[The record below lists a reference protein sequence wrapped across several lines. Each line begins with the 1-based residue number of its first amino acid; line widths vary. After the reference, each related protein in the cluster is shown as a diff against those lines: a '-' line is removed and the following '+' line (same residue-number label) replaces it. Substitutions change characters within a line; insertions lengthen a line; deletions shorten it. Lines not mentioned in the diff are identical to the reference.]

1 VRLLALKAATTHA
14 PHRVSLKAK
23 SDQPTLFSGVTVGVI
38 IIMRASLLIFTIE
51 IWHSLIQF
59 QTQL

>member
-1 VRLLALKAATTHA
+1 VRLLELKAATTHA
-14 PHRVSLKAK
+14 PHRVSLKAE